1 MKMLKNGFL
10 IIILT
15 VIFFTIITPLGLI
28 RRLFI
33 PNEVKSKDTFLLT
46 SDSSTLNNMEKLF

>member
-1 MKMLKNGFL
+1 MLKNGFL